1 MQWKNFM
8 PRGYGRG
15 NVTCWGVE
23 FLEPLMMLP
32 FIDSTSIS
40 YRLPADK
47 VFEHALMIEVLSRLA
62 PSPALFSR
70 ARLIRVTTRRSYS
83 AERQRL
89 SKISTQRTAQ
99 SLDGDEYEYEEGSRI
114 PKGLS
119 YAEKV
124 AFVKDD
130 YGRSLKVP
138 YSKELY
144 HNPVDQRLVRRVT
157 ATGFLRESLGY
168 GKYRHR
174 IMGLGPP
181 LPRSC
186 MRDVRFVCVDA
197 DKVKKEVWEID
208 GRKTGRTLSGH
219 IGISVLDTKNILD
232 VALSPLDP
240 PYLGRLIQSYQYCVE
255 SKVPEEDGF
264 LFGKS
269 ESISAREL
277 KKKIDHLHHGPQ
289 IVGVVYSG
297 RRDLLAM
304 KDFGATM
311 QQKFW
316 LDVCHASY
324 IPLRAT
330 FPYSLGQLMRELG
343 IPHDNLHSPGNDA
356 HFTLRAML
364 AIAAVDAL
372 REAQHPRDVPHWL
385 DLAFKI
391 TRSPI
396 PTIDPQSPTS

>member
-1 MQWKNFM
+1 
-8 PRGYGRG
+8 
-15 NVTCWGVE
+15 
-23 FLEPLMMLP
+23 
-32 FIDSTSIS
+32 
-40 YRLPADK
+40 
-47 VFEHALMIEVLSRLA
+47 MIEVSSRLA
-62 PSPALFSR
+62 VSPALFSR
-70 ARLIRVTTRRSYS
+70 AGLIRVPARRSYS
-83 AERQRL
+83 AKRQRP
-89 SKISTQRTAQ
+89 SKTSTLRTAQ
-99 SLDGDEYEYEEGSRI
+99 SLGGDEYEYEEGSRI

-119 YAEKV
+119 YAEKL
-124 AFVKDD
+124 AFVEDD
-130 YGRSLKVP
+130 YGWSLKVP

-144 HNPVDQRLVRRVT
+144 HNPVDERLVRRVR

-168 GKYRHR
+168 GEHRHI
-174 IMGLGPP
+174 IMGLGRP
-181 LPRSC
+181 LLRSC
-186 MRDVRFVCVDA
+186 MRDVRFICIDA
-197 DKVKKEVWEID
+197 DRVKKEVWEID

-219 IGISVLDTKNILD
+219 IGVSVLDTKNILD

-240 PYLGRLIQSYQYCVE
+240 PYPGRLIQSYQYCVE
-255 SKVPEEDGF
+255 SEVPKEDGF

-269 ESISAREL
+269 ESISALEL
-277 KKKIDHLHHGPQ
+277 KKKMDHLHHGPQ

-316 LDVCHASY
+316 LDVCYASY

-330 FPYSLGQLMRELG
+330 SPYSLGHLMREFG

-372 REAQHPRDVPHWL
+372 QEAQHLQDVPHWL
-385 DLAFKI
+385 DLALKI
-391 TRSPI
+391 ARSPI
-396 PTIDPQSPTS
+396 PTIDPQSSTSWDPNRDPRPAKRKTPYLGQWT